1 MKNIRK
7 FLKQFTYPPA
17 AKPVATKQAEWV
29 SAAGKKIPVFVN
41 EYWTAKQRQ
50 ANALH
55 EVSYRACFKPQL
67 PAFFIENFTQPGEL
81 VLDPFS
87 GRGTTALQAA
97 LSGRRVAANDVNPL
111 SRMLCE
117 PRLSPP
123 DLALLKKRLDS
134 IPMQQQLKPEMDLSM
149 FFEKKTLAEI
159 LSIRAYLQQ
168 RLQNRAFD
176 SIDAWI
182 RMVATNRLTGH
193 SPGFFSVYTLPPNQA
208 ASPARQKK
216 INADKQQQPPY
227 RNTRDIILRKSR
239 QLIKNLNEQEVHH
252 LQQAAVHSCFLTGD
266 AAHLKGIKD
275 NTVALTVT
283 SPPFLDV
290 VQYAADNWMRCWFNH
305 IDAAQIEA
313 GITMAKTLPDWN
325 RKMTAVI
332 AEIYRVTQSGGLLA
346 FEVGEVRGGKIKLE
360 EPVVEIGLSVGFQCE
375 AIMINQQVFT
385 KTSNI
390 WNVSNNDKGTN
401 SNRIVIFKK
410 K

>member
-1 MKNIRK
+1 MKDIRK
-7 FLKQFTYPPA
+7 FLRQFTWSEEGQT
-17 AKPVATKQAEWV
+17 VNSREEVFVTGG
-29 SAAGKKIPVFVN
+29 GKKIPVFVN

-67 PAFFIENFTQPGEL
+67 PGFFIQNFTKPGER

-123 DLALLKKRLDS
+123 DIHALKERLAAIPIQKHLKAEL
-134 IPMQQQLKPEMDLSM
+134 DLSM
-149 FFEKKTLAEI
+149 FFEKNTLLEI
-159 LSIRAYLQQ
+159 LSIRYYLQQ
-168 RLQNRAFD
+168 RLQHGTFD

-216 INADKQQQPPY
+216 INADRQQQPPY

-239 QLIKNLNEQEVHH
+239 QLIKDLNEPDRDA
-252 LQQAAVHSCFLTGD
+252 LQNSATDSCFLTGD
-266 AAHLKGIKD
+266 AARLQAIKD

-332 AEIYRVTQSGGLLA
+332 AEIYRVTRNGGLLA

-375 AIMINQQVFT
+375 AIMIHQQVFT

-390 WNVSNNDKGTN
+390 WKVSNNDKGTN